1 MSRWLGLRLE
11 FTGILIVV
19 ITSLLAVLNKN
30 NISPGQAGLSI
41 TYALSITQILM
52 WMVRTVS
59 DFETNIISVERIK
72 EY

>member
-11 FTGILIVV
+11 LTGILIVV

>member
-1 MSRWLGLRLE
+1 MRLE
-11 FTGILIVV
+11 FTGILIVA

-72 EY
+72 E

>member
-1 MSRWLGLRLE
+1 LRLE
-11 FTGILIVV
+11 FTGILIVA

-72 EY
+72 E

>member
-1 MSRWLGLRLE
+1 MRLE
-11 FTGILIVV
+11 FTGILIVA

-41 TYALSITQILM
+41 TYALSITHILM

-72 EY
+72 E